1 MWETSNLTG
10 RAANR
15 GRIAPVCASAVLHL
29 MLLAW
34 LMHKPAPR
42 FVSPSSIAAG
52 AGGNSLVYLF
62 HLAPE
67 GAAQASASPRQRVE
81 WRAEAK
87 RAKRRELR
95 AKKPPESRV
104 QTEAQ
109 KAADTAVPAPP
120 AGSRFGS
127 LPGSVYT
134 GHEVR
139 PALRVSGSE
148 PAIAQDELHG
158 AEGNVVI
165 EITIDEHGSIIS
177 KAVIQ
182 SLAPSVDNKVL
193 AALED
198 WHFLPATEDGV
209 AIPSKEDVY
218 YHFPVRR

>member
-1 MWETSNLTG
+1 MWGDFSLMNYG
-10 RAANR
+10 SRR
-15 GRIAPVCASAVLHL
+15 VPVIPMLASAVLHL
-29 MLLAW
+29 LFLAW
-34 LMHKPAPR
+34 LLHKPAPR
-42 FVSPSSIAAG
+42 FVSPSSVASG
-52 AGGNSLVYLF
+52 EGGSSLTYLF
-62 HLAPE
+62 HTDSA
-67 GAAQASASPRQRVE
+67 GASQANAMQKQQVFWRTERHSPKVRPKGR
-81 WRAEAK
+81 
-87 RAKRRELR
+87 L
-95 AKKPPESRV
+95 PESRRV
-104 QTEAQ
+104 ETENHIEPTSA
-109 KAADTAVPAPP
+109 TAAPP

-148 PAIAQDELHG
+148 PIVASNELRG

-165 EITIDEHGSIIS
+165 EITIDEHGSIVAKNLVRGIS
-177 KAVIQ
+177 
-182 SLAPSVDNKVL
+182 PSVDNKVL